1 MTRCG
6 SQSIAN
12 YRKRE
17 AELLFALVGDARS
30 LLFPVAVAPHPTRV
44 LEGIEQF
51 SRSGSQRHGDLD
63 EPSLPRQVHRVT
75 QYAQETLEQTLRK
88 LCSHLTNRAVWL
100 GPP

>member
-1 MTRCG
+1 MIDASRRALPGRIQRPMARCG

-63 EPSLPRQVHRVT
+63 EPRLPRQVHRVT
-75 QYAQETLEQTLRK
+75 PCRARVSQTR
-88 LCSHLTNRAVWL
+88 
-100 GPP
+100 